1 MNRNLTIAVTGKGGT
16 GKTVISSIMIS
27 LLSQQ
32 DGHLKILAIDADP
45 AMSLSSALGIRVR
58 KTVGDIREEV
68 YRDSLQPTPGSVSLD
83 LMIENQLWGIV
94 EKTPDFQF
102 LSVGRPEGPGC
113 YCLINDMMRHML
125 DKMYGKFDYTV
136 IDCEAGMEHIS
147 RRTIRNMDFLFIVTD
162 PTKRGTETAKA
173 IEALAKKLE
182 VRFARSCLIVNKVTE
197 QDRDFCRESGMA
209 IMGTIPL
216 DENITRYDR
225 EGKPFLF
232 LPDDS
237 PAVIAIA
244 ELMTRTVS
252 STGESSWKM
261 CCHKYSLTLPP
272 TSRSTR
278 SSLKGKSGRQ

>member
-1 MNRNLTIAVTGKGGT
+1 MNRSLTIAVTGKGGT

-32 DGHLKILAIDADP
+32 DGHHKILAVDADP
-45 AMSLSSALGIRVR
+45 AMSLSSALGVRVR
-58 KTVGDIREEV
+58 KTVGDIREEL
-68 YRDSLQPTPGSVSLD
+68 YRDSLQPTPDATSLD
-83 LMIENQLWGIV
+83 LMIENHLWNIV

-113 YCLINDMMRHML
+113 YCLINDLMRYIL
-125 DKMYGKFDYTV
+125 DRIYGKFAYTV
-136 IDCEAGMEHIS
+136 VDCEAGLEHIS
-147 RRTIRNMDFLFIVTD
+147 RRTVRNMDFLFMITD
-162 PTKRGTETAKA
+162 PTKRGMETVKA

-197 QDRDFCRESGMA
+197 QDRDFCRESDMD
-209 IMGTIPL
+209 ITGTIPL

-237 PAVIAIA
+237 PALLAVK
-244 ELMTRTVS
+244 ELMTKTVFS
-252 STGESSWKM
+252 G
-261 CCHKYSLTLPP
+261 
-272 TSRSTR
+272 
-278 SSLKGKSGRQ
+278 GKS

>member
-1 MNRNLTIAVTGKGGT
+1 MNRSLTIAVTGKGGT

-32 DGHLKILAIDADP
+32 DGHHKILAVDADP
-45 AMSLSSALGIRVR
+45 AMSLSSALGVRVR
-58 KTVGDIREEV
+58 KTVGDIREEL
-68 YRDSLQPTPGSVSLD
+68 YRDSLQPTPDATSLD
-83 LMIENQLWGIV
+83 LMIENHLWNIV

-113 YCLINDMMRHML
+113 YCLINDLMRYIL
-125 DKMYGKFDYTV
+125 DRIYGKFAYTV
-136 IDCEAGMEHIS
+136 VDCEAGLEHIS
-147 RRTIRNMDFLFIVTD
+147 RRTVRNMDFLFMVTD
-162 PTKRGTETAKA
+162 PTKRGMGTVKA

-197 QDRDFCRESGMA
+197 QDRDFCRESDMD
-209 IMGTIPL
+209 ITGTIPL

-237 PAVIAIA
+237 PALLAVK
-244 ELMTRTVS
+244 ELMTKTVFS
-252 STGESSWKM
+252 G
-261 CCHKYSLTLPP
+261 
-272 TSRSTR
+272 
-278 SSLKGKSGRQ
+278 GKS